1 MSQLKVYNFM
11 GLRRYAVVFSGI
23 LLLASATSLFTQG
36 LVLGLDF
43 SGGTQ
48 VEVGYEQPVDVAQL
62 RNQLEDAGFDDPVVV
77 HFGSESDILI
87 RIQEA
92 PQRDIDRSKDPQTTT
107 DNGDGAQQDAKQSL
121 ADRVYEAVQS
131 GDQKVDMRRLDYVG
145 PQIGEELRDKG
156 GLGML
161 IALAV
166 VMLYVAIRFQFKFSV
181 GAVLALVHDV
191 LITLGIFSITR
202 LEFDLTVLA
211 AILAVVGYSLNDT
224 IVVSDRIRENFR
236 KIRKAT
242 PVEVI
247 NESLSQTLWRT
258 INTSMTTLL
267 VLLALFF
274 FGGELIQNFAIALMI
289 GVGIGTYS
297 SVYVA
302 ATVMLAMNVDR
313 EDLLEPE
320 EGELVD
326 DLP

>member
-1 MSQLKVYNFM
+1 MTHAKIYNFM
-11 GLRRYAVVFSGI
+11 GLRKYAVIFSS
-23 LLLASATSLFTQG
+23 LLIAVSVWSLYSQG

-48 VEVGYEQPVDVAQL
+48 IEVGYEQPADVSALRQQL
-62 RNQLEDAGFDDPVVV
+62 ATAGFENPVVV
-77 HFGSESDILI
+77 HFGSETDVLI
-87 RIQEA
+87 RLQGEPDQA
-92 PQRDIDRSKDPQTTT
+92 LSEKV
-107 DNGDGAQQDAKQSL
+107 L
-121 ADRVYEAVQS
+121 AVLKSS
-131 GDQKVDMRRLDYVG
+131 GDQLELRRVDFVG
-145 PQIGEELRDKG
+145 PQIGDELREDG

-161 IALAV
+161 TALAV
-166 VMLYVAIRFQFKFSV
+166 VMLYVAIRFQLKFSI

-191 LITLGIFSITR
+191 IVTLGIFSLAR

-211 AILAVVGYSLNDT
+211 AVLAVVGYSLNDT

-236 KIRKAT
+236 KIRQAS

-258 INTSMTTLL
+258 INTSVTTML
-267 VLLALFF
+267 VLSALFF
-274 FGGELIQNFAIALMI
+274 IGGELIHNFAIALMI

-297 SVYVA
+297 SMYVA
-302 ATVMLAMNVDR
+302 ASIMLTLNLDR
-313 EDLLEPE
+313 EDLLEHV

>member
-1 MSQLKVYNFM
+1 MSQLKIYNFM
-11 GLRRYAVVFSGI
+11 GLRRYALVFSA
-23 LLLASATSLFTQG
+23 LLLIASVGSLSTQG

-48 VEVGYEQPVDVAQL
+48 IEVGYDEPVQVADL
-62 RNQLEDAGFDDPVVV
+62 RVKLESAGFESPVVV
-77 HFGSESDILI
+77 HFGSETDILI
-87 RIQEA
+87 RMQGE
-92 PQRDIDRSKDPQTTT
+92 PD
-107 DNGDGAQQDAKQSL
+107 QSL
-121 ADRVYEAVQS
+121 AQRVYQVLQ
-131 GDQKVDMRRLDYVG
+131 GDNEQVELRRVDYVG
-145 PQIGEELRDKG
+145 PQIGEELRDQG

-161 IALAV
+161 VALV
-166 VMLYVAIRFQFKFSV
+166 LVMLYVAVRFQFKFSV
-181 GAVLALVHDV
+181 GAVMALVHDV
-191 LITLGIFSITR
+191 IITLGVFSLLR
-202 LEFDLTVLA
+202 FEFDLTVLA
-211 AILAVVGYSLNDT
+211 AVLAVVGYSLNDT

-236 KIRKAT
+236 KIRKAS

-258 INTSMTTLL
+258 INTSVTTML

-274 FGGELIQNFAIALMI
+274 FGGELIHNFAIALMI

-297 SVYVA
+297 SIYVA
-302 ATVMLAMNVDR
+302 ATIMLAMNVDR

>member
-1 MSQLKVYNFM
+1 MTDLKIYDFM
-11 GLRRYAVVFSGI
+11 GLRKIAVVLSCI
-23 LLLASATSLFTQG
+23 MLAVSIWSLSVQG

-48 VEVGYEQPVDVAQL
+48 IEVGYEQPADVARL
-62 RNQLEDAGFDDPVVV
+62 SDKLEAAGFENPVVV
-77 HFGSESDILI
+77 HFGSETDVLI
-87 RIQEA
+87 RLQGQPE
-92 PQRDIDRSKDPQTTT
+92 
-107 DNGDGAQQDAKQSL
+107 QSL
-121 ADRVYEAVQS
+121 SDRVYSVLQEGGEQVELRR
-131 GDQKVDMRRLDYVG
+131 VDFVG
-145 PQIGEELRDKG
+145 PQIGEELRDDG

-161 IALAV
+161 TALAI

-191 LITLGIFSITR
+191 LITLGAFSLAR

-211 AILAVVGYSLNDT
+211 AVLAVVGYSLNDT

-258 INTSMTTLL
+258 INTSVTTML

-274 FGGELIQNFAIALMI
+274 IGGELIHNFAIALMI

-297 SVYVA
+297 SIYVA
-302 ATVMLAMNVDR
+302 ATVMLVMNVDR
-313 EDLLEPE
+313 EDLLEPV

>member
-1 MSQLKVYNFM
+1 MTDLKVYNFM
-11 GLRRYAVVFSGI
+11 GLRKIAAIFSAV
-23 LLLASATSLFTQG
+23 LLIASVASLSTKG

-48 VEVGYEQPVDVAQL
+48 IEVGYEQPADVAAIRQ
-62 RNQLEDAGFDDPVVV
+62 QLEGAGFEGPVVIQY
-77 HFGSESDILI
+77 GSETDVLI
-87 RIQEA
+87 RLQGKPE
-92 PQRDIDRSKDPQTTT
+92 QGLSEQVYDVLE
-107 DNGDGAQQDAKQSL
+107 DGS
-121 ADRVYEAVQS
+121 EAVELRR
-131 GDQKVDMRRLDYVG
+131 VDFVG
-145 PQIGEELRDKG
+145 PQIGEELREDG

-161 IALAV
+161 TALAV
-166 VMLYVAIRFQFKFSV
+166 VMLYVAIRFQLKFAI
-181 GAVLALVHDV
+181 GAVLALAHDV
-191 LITLGIFSITR
+191 IITLGFFSIAG

-258 INTSMTTLL
+258 INTSVTTML
-267 VLLALFF
+267 VLLALYFI
-274 FGGELIQNFAIALMI
+274 GGELIHNFAVALMV

-297 SVYVA
+297 SIYVA
-302 ATVMLAMNVDR
+302 ATVMLALKVDR
-313 EDLLEPE
+313 EDLLEPV

>member
-1 MSQLKVYNFM
+1 MTQVKIYNFM
-11 GLRRYAVVFSGI
+11 GLRKYAVIFSS
-23 LLLASATSLFTQG
+23 LLLAVSVWSLYSQG

-48 VEVGYEQPVDVAQL
+48 IEVGYEQPADVSALRQQL
-62 RNQLEDAGFDDPVVV
+62 ATAGFENPVVV
-77 HFGSESDILI
+77 HFGSETDVLI
-87 RIQEA
+87 RLQGEPDQA
-92 PQRDIDRSKDPQTTT
+92 LSEKV
-107 DNGDGAQQDAKQSL
+107 L
-121 ADRVYEAVQS
+121 AVLKSS
-131 GDQKVDMRRLDYVG
+131 GDQLELRRVDFVG
-145 PQIGEELRDKG
+145 PQIGDELREDG

-161 IALAV
+161 TALAV
-166 VMLYVAIRFQFKFSV
+166 VMLYVAIRFQLKFSI

-191 LITLGIFSITR
+191 IITLGIFSLAR

-211 AILAVVGYSLNDT
+211 AVLAVVGYSLNDT

-236 KIRKAT
+236 KIRQAS

-258 INTSMTTLL
+258 INTSVTTML
-267 VLLALFF
+267 VLSALFF
-274 FGGELIQNFAIALMI
+274 IGGELIHNFAIALMI

-297 SVYVA
+297 SMYVA
-302 ATVMLAMNVDR
+302 ASIMLTLNLDR
-313 EDLLEPE
+313 EDLLEHV

>member
-1 MSQLKVYNFM
+1 MTGLKVYNFM
-11 GLRRYAVVFSGI
+11 SFRKTALV
-23 LLLASATSLFTQG
+23 LSAIMLTVSSWSLFSQG

-48 VEVGYEQPVDVAQL
+48 IEVGYKQPVDVAEL
-62 RNQLEDAGFDDPVVV
+62 REKLESAGFDSPVVV
-77 HFGSESDILI
+77 HFGAETEVLI
-87 RIQEA
+87 RMQGTPDE
-92 PQRDIDRSKDPQTTT
+92 
-107 DNGDGAQQDAKQSL
+107 GL
-121 ADRVYEAVQS
+121 ADRVYSALKSDGVEVELRR
-131 GDQKVDMRRLDYVG
+131 VDFVG
-145 PQIGEELRDKG
+145 PQIGEELRDDG

-161 IALAV
+161 LALAI

-181 GAVLALVHDV
+181 GAVLALAHDV
-191 LITLGIFSITR
+191 IITLGVFSLSR

-211 AILAVVGYSLNDT
+211 AVLAVVGYSLNDT

-236 KIRKAT
+236 KIRKAS

-258 INTSMTTLL
+258 INTSATTML

-274 FGGELIQNFAIALMI
+274 FGGELIHNFSIALMV

-297 SVYVA
+297 SIYVA
-302 ATVMLAMNVDR
+302 ATVMLVMNIDR
-313 EDLLEPE
+313 EDLLEAV

>member
-1 MSQLKVYNFM
+1 MTELKVYNFM
-11 GLRRYAVVFSGI
+11 GIRKIAVVFSAI
-23 LLLASATSLFTQG
+23 MLVVSIASLSING

-48 VEVGYEQPVDVAQL
+48 VEVGYEKPADVGEL
-62 RNQLEDAGFDDPVVV
+62 RQKLEAAGFEGPVVV
-77 HFGSESDILI
+77 HYGSETDVLI
-87 RIQEA
+87 RLQGK
-92 PQRDIDRSKDPQTTT
+92 PDQ
-107 DNGDGAQQDAKQSL
+107 GL
-121 ADRVYEAVQS
+121 AEKVYEVLQS
-131 GDQKVDMRRLDYVG
+131 DGQQVELRRVDFVG
-145 PQIGEELRDKG
+145 PQIGEELREDG
-156 GLGML
+156 GMGML
-161 IALAV
+161 AALIV

-181 GAVLALVHDV
+181 GAVLALAHDV
-191 LITLGIFSITR
+191 IITLGVFSLAR

-211 AILAVVGYSLNDT
+211 AVLAVVGYSLNDT

-236 KIRKAT
+236 KIRKAS
-242 PVEVI
+242 PLEVI

-258 INTSMTTLL
+258 INTSVTTML

-274 FGGELIQNFAIALMI
+274 LGGELIHNFAIALMI

-297 SVYVA
+297 SIYVA

>member
-1 MSQLKVYNFM
+1 MTNLKIYNFM
-11 GLRRYAVVFSGI
+11 GLRKIAAIFSAV
-23 LLLASATSLFTQG
+23 LLIASVASLSTKG

-48 VEVGYEQPVDVAQL
+48 IEVGYEQPADVAAIRQ
-62 RNQLEDAGFDDPVVV
+62 QLEGAGFEGPVVIQY
-77 HFGSESDILI
+77 GSETDVLI
-87 RIQEA
+87 RLQGKPE
-92 PQRDIDRSKDPQTTT
+92 QGLSEQVYDVLE
-107 DNGDGAQQDAKQSL
+107 DGS
-121 ADRVYEAVQS
+121 EAVELRR
-131 GDQKVDMRRLDYVG
+131 VDFVG
-145 PQIGEELRDKG
+145 PQIGEELREDG

-161 IALAV
+161 TALAV
-166 VMLYVAIRFQFKFSV
+166 VMLYVAIRFQLKFAI
-181 GAVLALVHDV
+181 GAVLALAHDV
-191 LITLGIFSITR
+191 VITLGFFSIVG

-236 KIRKAT
+236 KILKAT

-258 INTSMTTLL
+258 INTSVTTML
-267 VLLALFF
+267 VLLALYFI
-274 FGGELIQNFAIALMI
+274 GGELIHNFAVALMV

-297 SVYVA
+297 SIYVA
-302 ATVMLAMNVDR
+302 ATVMLALKVDR
-313 EDLLEPE
+313 EDLLEPV

>member
-1 MSQLKVYNFM
+1 MTQAKIYNFM
-11 GLRRYAVVFSGI
+11 GLRKYAVVFSS
-23 LLLASATSLFTQG
+23 LLLAVSVWSLYSQG

-48 VEVGYEQPVDVAQL
+48 IEVGYEQPADVSALRQQL
-62 RNQLEDAGFDDPVVV
+62 TTAGFENPVVV
-77 HFGSESDILI
+77 HFGSETDVLI
-87 RIQEA
+87 RLQGEPDQA
-92 PQRDIDRSKDPQTTT
+92 LSEKV
-107 DNGDGAQQDAKQSL
+107 L
-121 ADRVYEAVQS
+121 AVLESS
-131 GDQKVDMRRLDYVG
+131 GDQLELRRVDFVG
-145 PQIGEELRDKG
+145 PQIGDELREDG

-161 IALAV
+161 TALAV
-166 VMLYVAIRFQFKFSV
+166 VMLYVAIRFQLKFSI

-191 LITLGIFSITR
+191 IITLGIFSLAR

-211 AILAVVGYSLNDT
+211 AVLAVVGYSLNDT

-236 KIRKAT
+236 KIRQAS

-258 INTSMTTLL
+258 INTSVTTML
-267 VLLALFF
+267 VLSALFF
-274 FGGELIQNFAIALMI
+274 IGGELIHNFAIALMI

-297 SVYVA
+297 SMYVA
-302 ATVMLAMNVDR
+302 ASIMLTLNLDR
-313 EDLLEPE
+313 EDLLEHV

>member
-1 MSQLKVYNFM
+1 MSQLKIYNFM
-11 GLRRYAVVFSGI
+11 GLRRYAAIFSA
-23 LLLASATSLFTQG
+23 LLLAVSSWSLITQG

-48 VEVGYEQPVDVAQL
+48 IEVGYQQPADIGQL
-62 RNQLEDAGFDDPVVV
+62 RNKLEEAGFDNPVVV
-77 HFGSESDILI
+77 HFGSETDILI
-87 RIQEA
+87 RMQGE
-92 PQRDIDRSKDPQTTT
+92 PDQ
-107 DNGDGAQQDAKQSL
+107 GLAQQVYAVLQTDDQQIEL
-121 ADRVYEAVQS
+121 RRV
-131 GDQKVDMRRLDYVG
+131 DYVG
-145 PQIGEELRDKG
+145 PQIGEELRDQG

-161 IALAV
+161 IALV
-166 VMLYVAIRFQFKFSV
+166 LVMLYVAIRFQFKFSV
-181 GAVLALVHDV
+181 GAVLALIHDV
-191 LITLGIFSITR
+191 IITLGVFSLAR

-211 AILAVVGYSLNDT
+211 AVLAVVGYSLNDT

-236 KIRKAT
+236 KIRQAS
-242 PVEVI
+242 PVEVV

-258 INTSMTTLL
+258 INTSLTTML

-274 FGGELIQNFAIALMI
+274 FGGELIHNFAIALMI

-297 SVYVA
+297 SIYVA

>member
-1 MSQLKVYNFM
+1 MSQVKVYNFM
-11 GLRRYAVVFSGI
+11 GLRRYTVIFSTV
-23 LLLASATSLFTQG
+23 LLLVSAVSLFSQG

-48 VEVGYEQPVDVAQL
+48 IEVGYQQPVDVAQL
-62 RNQLEDAGFDDPVVV
+62 RDRLDVAGFKNPVVV
-77 HFGSESDILI
+77 HFGSETDVLI
-87 RIQEA
+87 RMQGE
-92 PQRDIDRSKDPQTTT
+92 PD
-107 DNGDGAQQDAKQSL
+107 QSL
-121 ADRVYEAVQS
+121 AERVYGILQS
-131 GDQKVDMRRLDYVG
+131 GNEQIELRRVDYVG

-191 LITLGIFSITR
+191 IITLGIFSLAR

-211 AILAVVGYSLNDT
+211 AVLAVVGYSLNDT

-236 KIRKAT
+236 KIRKAP

-247 NESLSQTLWRT
+247 NESISQTLWRT
-258 INTSMTTLL
+258 INTSLTTLL
-267 VLLALFF
+267 VLSALFF
-274 FGGELIQNFAIALMI
+274 FGGELIHNFAIALMI
-289 GVGIGTYS
+289 GVGVGTYS